1 MVHVQKNLVSL
12 LLQLFFVVD
21 SSYICMTAH
30 RARDIEI
37 YIFILYGC
45 MYGDGGF
52 PSYTYNILSNNKKIS
67 AQQVNIKNVI
77 LWGPVL

>member
-1 MVHVQKNLVSL
+1 
-12 LLQLFFVVD
+12 
-21 SSYICMTAH
+21 
-30 RARDIEI
+30 
-37 YIFILYGC
+37 

-77 LWGPVL
+77 LWGQYYKLI